1 MANLYKDA
9 DKRRKVIPGGAG
21 KPQEPAKEE
30 EAVTTPAE
38 PEKAQEAVPVA
49 ENEPVQEQAESVE
62 EKEAEQQPAVDL
74 LADLIPQ
81 KKKPKPETY
90 GFYLDSDVHDELVR
104 LAKANKTNKSKFLNA
119 LLRRVLFNE

>member
-1 MANLYKDA
+1 MA
-9 DKRRKVIPGGAG
+9 RKNRFMHDDEENEIEAG
-21 KPQEPAKEE
+21 
-30 EAVTTPAE
+30 EALTS
-38 PEKAQEAVPVA
+38 VPVA
-49 ENEPVQEQAESVE
+49 EVPKEEEKPEGIPPEPMNEPEPKPEPVANI
-62 EKEAEQQPAVDL
+62 

-81 KKKPKPETY
+81 KPKPKPETY